1 MISPT
6 QPLIITIDGPAGTG
20 KSSVAH
26 MLAMRLGLEFLDT
39 GAMYR
44 AAALLAIENSITIDD
59 GESIATA
66 LASTTLVFDWKSSP
80 PRLLLSGRD
89 VSPFIRTAEVT
100 EAVSPV
106 SACSDVRREMVRRQ
120 REIASAHPRLVTEG
134 RDQGSV
140 VFPRAEIKVYLTAS
154 PEERAR
160 RRHREEVSRGLD
172 ATVAVV
178 LASQSQRDA
187 ADASRTVGTM
197 RQADDAVLLET
208 DGLSAEEV
216 VQRLVEMVEDYYRR
230 RSGA

>member
-1 MISPT
+1 M
-6 QPLIITIDGPAGTG
+6 IITLDGPAGAG
-20 KSSVAH
+20 KSSAARA
-26 MLAMRLGLEFLDT
+26 LAARLGWCYVDT

-44 AAALLAIENSITIDD
+44 AVAL
-59 GESIATA
+59 TA
-66 LASTTLVFDWKSSP
+66 LQRGIPLDDSARIAVLAAEIRIEFCD
-80 PRLLLSGRD
+80 GRVAVDGHD
-89 VSPFIRTAEVT
+89 VSTEIRTERITAATRPVADAPPVRDAMKQIQRRMAEGL
-100 EAVSPV
+100 
-106 SACSDVRREMVRRQ
+106 DV
-120 REIASAHPRLVTEG
+120 VTEG